1 MLYGLAQSWRCL
13 RQILQARG
21 SVPQGCP
28 SFPQHYTPVT
38 RLPGP
43 LTNLLW
49 MEIPVTPSLGLIRL
63 LEQLTELTVTFHLL
77 VPWFIAEEY
86 NLGAAT

>member
-1 MLYGLAQSWRCL
+1 
-13 RQILQARG
+13 
-21 SVPQGCP
+21 
-28 SFPQHYTPVT
+28 
-38 RLPGP
+38 
-43 LTNLLW
+43 